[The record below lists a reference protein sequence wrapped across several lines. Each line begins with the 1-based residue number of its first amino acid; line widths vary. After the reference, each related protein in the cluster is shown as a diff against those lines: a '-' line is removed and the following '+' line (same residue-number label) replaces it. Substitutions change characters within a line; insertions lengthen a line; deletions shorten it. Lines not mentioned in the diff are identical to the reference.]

1 MAAQTTPINGTIMQ
15 VHLKPSGASTFK
27 PLADETTST
36 LDFSADV
43 LEYSSKTGTACKWKN
58 NLPSKKGWSVS
69 GDAYF
74 QNGTTTELTFK
85 DLFPAVGTVVDVELV
100 PVNCADG
107 EPIVDEYKYSGKAVL
122 VSLSPSF
129 PDAELSTFSFS
140 LQGTGE
146 LVQAVVVAT
155 P

>member
-1 MAAQTTPINGTIMQ
+1 MAAQTTPLNGTIMQ
-15 VHLKPSGASTFK
+15 VHLKPAGASAFK

-36 LDFSADV
+36 LDFTADV
-43 LEYSSKTGTACKWKN
+43 LEYSSKTGTSCDWKN
-58 NLPSKKGWSVS
+58 NLPSKKGWSIS

-85 DLFPAVGTVVDVELV
+85 DLFPEVGTVVDVELV
-100 PVNCADG
+100 PVDCATG
-107 EPIVDEYKYSGKAVL
+107 LPIVDEYKYSGKAVL
-122 VSLSPSF
+122 TSLSPSF

-140 LQGTGE
+140 LQGSGE
-146 LVQAVVVAT
+146 LVQTVVPVT